1 MGYNGLSLSPL
12 GIPVT
17 WGGNL
22 EVPLVGFRV
31 LRYSINSY
39 PYIFGLSLASVCQ
52 QATLLLRVVSQSW
65 VL

>member
-31 LRYSINSY
+31 FAL
-39 PYIFGLSLASVCQ
+39 FH
-52 QATLLLRVVSQSW
+52 
-65 VL
+65 